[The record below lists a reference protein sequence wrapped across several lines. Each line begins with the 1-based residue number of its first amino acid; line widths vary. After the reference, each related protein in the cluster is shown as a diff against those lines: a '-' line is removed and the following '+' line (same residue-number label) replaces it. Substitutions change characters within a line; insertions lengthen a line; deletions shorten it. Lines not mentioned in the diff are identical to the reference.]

1 MQMQTVKVKYLFM
14 YQQLLILTIIVVI
27 WCLFVPIKM
36 PLFSKKTEKV
46 TTLPQRKQ
54 RLTHVP
60 YLNEDIDEFKKISVN
75 LGNKEF
81 KFIEGSWIAVNKGAG
96 SVDDVTKLKHKITHL
111 EEENNLNKIKVEVL
125 LDMLAENM
133 SAVGSNSHDKGKSVK
148 N

>member
-1 MQMQTVKVKYLFM
+1 
-14 YQQLLILTIIVVI
+14 
-27 WCLFVPIKM
+27 M
-36 PLFSKKTEKV
+36 PLFSKKTEKIS
-46 TTLPQRKQ
+46 TLPQRKQ

-133 SAVGSNSHDKGKSVK
+133 STVANNNNDKVMKSIK